1 MDNIISD
8 ENFWHLCFPS
18 RLAFL
23 DLMLNAFF
31 IWSKLKLKV
40 SFYLMFSWWVPHDSI
55 TEEDGGRT
63 QPFIKA
69 DKKFWHFCTPAQGHG
84 SDSCS
89 EPRILKMW
97 SIVSTPVLKHTGYP
111 KKVFVIRL
119 HTVDLFFNWSMC
131 TSKTFRNASLSAPDW
146 VLCLS
151 CMMRC
156 GSVTDNTR
164 YSSRNRTRLRTSVK
178 IMAIE
183 SQRGGKFWCKVQGL
197 PISSFHH
204 V

>member
-89 EPRILKMW
+89 EPRILKMCIQVIPKKCSLFGYVQW
-97 SIVSTPVLKHTGYP
+97 SCYSTDLCAPLKHLEMHLY
-111 KKVFVIRL
+111 RL
-119 HTVDLFFNWSMC
+119 LIGCSAWVAWWDVGLLLITPDTVHAIGHASGPV
-131 TSKTFRNASLSAPDW
+131 SK
-146 VLCLS
+146 
-151 CMMRC
+151 
-156 GSVTDNTR
+156 
-164 YSSRNRTRLRTSVK
+164 
-178 IMAIE
+178 
-183 SQRGGKFWCKVQGL
+183 
-197 PISSFHH
+197 
-204 V
+204 